1 MSQEPALTIE
11 QLAEVLK
18 IPESLLRSYQDQ
30 GMLPQAV
37 ATENPDVSEPKY
49 LRSDTVQ
56 ALRKYPEAM
65 DAIRRAIR
73 TLD

>member
-11 QLAEVLK
+11 QLAGVLK

-37 ATENPDVSEPKY
+37 ATENPDASEPKY

-73 TLD
+73 R